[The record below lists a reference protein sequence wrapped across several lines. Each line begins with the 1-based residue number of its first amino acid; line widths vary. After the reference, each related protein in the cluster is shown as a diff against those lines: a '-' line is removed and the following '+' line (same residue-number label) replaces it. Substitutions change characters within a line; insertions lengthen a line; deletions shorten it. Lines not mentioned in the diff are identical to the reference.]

1 MAAGSRERQVDE
13 QQIEALRAELERRR
27 ASLLQEIR
35 DELLQSDDEH
45 YVDLAERVH
54 DVAEESVA
62 DLLSDVELAVIDRHV
77 QEVLDIER
85 ALQRV
90 AMGSYG
96 ICVDCEGPIA
106 HRRLQAYPTASR
118 CHDCQE
124 HYEQTH
130 AGATLPRL

>member
-1 MAAGSRERQVDE
+1 MAPGSDERQVDE
-13 QQIEALRAELERRR
+13 RQIETLRAELERRR
-27 ASLLQEIR
+27 AGLLQEIR

-62 DLLSDVELAVIDRHV
+62 DLLSDVELAVIDRHIR
-77 QEVLDIER
+77 EVLDIEG
-85 ALQRV
+85 ALQRI

-96 ICVDCEGPIA
+96 ICVDCEGPIVY
-106 HRRLQAYPTASR
+106 RRLQAYPTASR
-118 CHDCQE
+118 CRDCQQ

-130 AGATLPRL
+130 AGTSLPRM